1 LSAGRACADDAAM
14 PFLRAVRLAGLACFA
29 SVALVAQHDA
39 PIDATKKPGPSAPA
53 PLTDAKDK
61 TPSDFA
67 RFVAQDTGGH
77 FDVAITTY
85 RNDAGVTVRLFGAV
99 HIADAAHYVEL
110 QRRFTQCERLLY
122 ELVGPEDY
130 RPKKGEARGGFVSIL
145 QQGMK
150 NGLELEF
157 QLDGIDY
164 GVANFVHADM
174 TPEEFEDS
182 MAERGESVF
191 SMLMQVGMNAQKKMA
206 ESQAAADDG
215 DEDDEDDASRKKPVD
230 MAKAFRDGEGRHQ
243 LRLMMAQQLEALEAA
258 SSGSGS
264 TLLEGRNE
272 KCLQVLQRE
281 IAAGSKDLGIYYGAA
296 HLPHME
302 QRLTQDLG
310 FAKVDH
316 EWLVAWDC
324 TKRPDPKVDREL
336 WRQRRLAKGELDSLS
351 RAVKK
356 FVAAQED
363 DSIAPTFEQIEW
375 TGSRKDPWGGAY
387 AIAVVDGIVD
397 VHSLGQDGKA
407 NTDDDLHTASVKERG
422 EMERKL
428 PAGK

>member
-1 LSAGRACADDAAM
+1 M
-14 PFLRAVRLAGLACFA
+14 PSLRAVRFACVACFA
-29 SVALVAQHDA
+29 SIAVCAQEPAQDDA
-39 PIDATKKPGPSAPA
+39 AKKPRQSSQSSQPA
-53 PLTDAKDK
+53 LTDAKDK

-67 RFVAQDTGGH
+67 RFVAAETGGH

-85 RNDAGVTVRLFGAV
+85 RNAAGVTVSLFGAV
-99 HIADAAHYVEL
+99 HIADAAHYAEL

-130 RPKKGEARGGFVSIL
+130 RPKKGEARGGFVSVL
-145 QQGMK
+145 QQGLK

-164 GVANFVHADM
+164 GVDNFVHADM

-191 SMLMQVGMNAQKKMA
+191 SMLLQVGFQAQKQMA
-206 ESQAAADDG
+206 ESQSADEG
-215 DEDDEDDASRKKPVD
+215 DEEDDAPRKKPVD

-258 SSGSGS
+258 GSGTGT

-281 IAAGSKDLGIYYGAA
+281 IAAGRSSLGIYYGAA

-302 QRLTQDLG
+302 QRLTKDLG
-310 FAKVDH
+310 FAKIDH
-316 EWLVAWDC
+316 EWVVAWDC

-336 WRQRRLAKGELDSLS
+336 WRQRRLAKGEMESIV
-351 RAVKK
+351 RATKK

-363 DSIAPTFEQIEW
+363 DSIAPTFDQIQW
-375 TGSRKDPWGGAY
+375 TGKRTDPWGGAY
-387 AIAVVDGIVD
+387 AISVVDGIVD
-397 VHSLGQDGKA
+397 VHSLGQDGKPD
-407 NTDDDLHTASVKERG
+407 TEDDLHTASVTERG
-422 EMERKL
+422 QMERK
-428 PAGK
+428 GQTRGR